1 MHIPDQESR
10 GHILPRK
17 HYLLTGAALLVLTVI
32 TVAAASVDWGG
43 ITGLGFA
50 ANITVAMIIATAKAL
65 LVLMVFMHMKHEGW
79 LTWGFGLIYPLVL
92 FGILMT
98 FLVIDVFLRVVPEE
112 PAILK
117 EQKETSYYSAAPTTR
132 TLSESAVPAY
142 QLPTAEA

>member
-32 TVAAASVDWGG
+32 TVAAASVDWGEM
-43 ITGLGFA
+43 TGLGFA
-50 ANITVAMIIATAKAL
+50 ANITVAMVIATVKAT
-65 LVLMVFMHMKHEGW
+65 LVLMIFMHMKYEGA
-79 LTWGFGLIYPLVL
+79 LTWGFGLIYPLVI
-92 FGILMT
+92 FAILVG

-117 EQKETSYYSAAPTTR
+117 EQKQSSYMAP
-132 TLSESAVPAY
+132 LSTPASEPAVAF
-142 QLPTAEA
+142 QLPDAEA